1 MDRNSLTLFAV
12 LLLSVSN
19 LFVGIS
25 AQNKV
30 LILASAAISAALA
43 LVYIGKEL
51 IQKRLEAS
59 EDPAEA
65 LAISQSASQSQSPA
79 RPARFPLWVFVVIL
93 FIVSAGSDLVPAADS
108 PIIPSRMS
116 GRLSISLCA

>member
-1 MDRNSLTLFAV
+1 MDRNSLTLFAA

-25 AQNKV
+25 TQSKV

-51 IQKRLEAS
+51 IQKRLEANQ
-59 EDPAEA
+59 DPAEA
-65 LAISQSASQSQSPA
+65 LAISQRPSQFQSPA

-93 FIVSAGSDLVPAADS
+93 FIVLPALIWFLQLTA
-108 PIIPSRMS
+108 P
-116 GRLSISLCA
+116 

>member
-25 AQNKV
+25 TQNKV

-51 IQKRLEAS
+51 IQKQLEAS

-65 LAISQSASQSQSPA
+65 RAISRSASQSPA
-79 RPARFPLWVFVVIL
+79 RPARFPLWVFVFIL
-93 FIVSAGSDLVPAADS
+93 FIILPALIWFLQLTS
-108 PIIPSRMS
+108 P
-116 GRLSISLCA
+116 